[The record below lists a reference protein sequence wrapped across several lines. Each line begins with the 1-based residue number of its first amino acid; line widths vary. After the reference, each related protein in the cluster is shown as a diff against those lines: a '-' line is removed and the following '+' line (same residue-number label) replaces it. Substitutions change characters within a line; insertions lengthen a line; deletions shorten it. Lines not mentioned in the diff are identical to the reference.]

1 MSRGRVAAIVV
12 IAVLVPLALLGA
24 ILVANRDDDSAATTS
39 TTTPMMDGPMST
51 VMPEGA
57 VVAGKADV
65 GAMAPDFTLPAIPVA
80 GNDGDVRLSDLRGK
94 PVVVTFYASWCYDCS
109 KALPRLQ
116 QVHEDRGDDV
126 AIVGVSYRDLFGD
139 ARDFTKELGV
149 TYPMLHDEND
159 DVAGAY
165 GVRAI
170 PQTFFIDA
178 NGVIVDRVFGAESP
192 DQLDELVDE
201 IAPAA

>member
-1 MSRGRVAAIVV
+1 MSRGRVAAIVA
-12 IAVLVPLALLGA
+12 IAVLVPLALLGV
-24 ILVANRDDDSAATTS
+24 ILVANRDDDRDAAGSATT
-39 TTTPMMDGPMST
+39 TMPMIMDGQ
-51 VMPEGA
+51 MPDGA

-65 GAMAPDFTLPAIPVA
+65 GSMAPDFSLPAI
-80 GNDGDVRLSDLRGK
+80 GGGDVSLSELRGR
-94 PVVVTFYASWCYDCS
+94 PVVVTFYASWCFDCS

-116 QVHEDRGDDV
+116 HVHDDRGDDV

-139 ARDFTKELGV
+139 SRDFAEELGV
-149 TYPMLHDEND
+149 TYPMLHDQDD

-178 NGVIVDRVFGAESP
+178 DGVIRDRVFGAES
-192 DQLDELVDE
+192 QERLDELVDE
-201 IAPAA
+201 IAPPSA